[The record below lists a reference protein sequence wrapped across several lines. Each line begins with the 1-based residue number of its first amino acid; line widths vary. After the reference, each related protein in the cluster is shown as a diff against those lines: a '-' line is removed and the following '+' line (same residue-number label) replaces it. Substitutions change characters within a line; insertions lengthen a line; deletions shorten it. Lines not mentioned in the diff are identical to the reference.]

1 MKYSAMILAAGSGQ
15 RCGFGYNKLLYRFE
29 DGETILEKN
38 VRAFERQADC
48 AQIVLV
54 ISEGDEEIIRSL
66 FGNRVEYVYG
76 GASRQD
82 SSLNGLAAVCYDYV
96 MIHDGA
102 RPYVSDE
109 EIQAC
114 AKRLETC
121 DACLLMVPAKD
132 TIKVVEKGQ
141 VMSTLKRESLMI
153 ALTPQCFKTALIKEC
168 TQKAKRDGA
177 VVTDDASI
185 VEMYGDRPVEVV
197 CGSYANIKITT
208 PDDLK

>member
-1 MKYSAMILAAGSGQ
+1 
-15 RCGFGYNKLLYRFE
+15 
-29 DGETILEKN
+29 
-38 VRAFERQADC
+38 
-48 AQIVLV
+48 
-54 ISEGDEEIIRSL
+54 
-66 FGNRVEYVYG
+66 
-76 GASRQD
+76 
-82 SSLNGLAAVCYDYV
+82 
-96 MIHDGA
+96 
-102 RPYVSDE
+102 
-109 EIQAC
+109 
-114 AKRLETC
+114 